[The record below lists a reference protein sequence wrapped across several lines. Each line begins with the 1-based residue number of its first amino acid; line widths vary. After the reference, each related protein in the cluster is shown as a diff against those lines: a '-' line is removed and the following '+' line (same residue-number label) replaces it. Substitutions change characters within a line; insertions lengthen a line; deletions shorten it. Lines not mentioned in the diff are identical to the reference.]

1 EEAVDFLKA
10 EQQERCGSLPSAPGK
25 AREESAV
32 PLHWVD
38 FQHEGLAA
46 VPAQEVG
53 NV

>member
-1 EEAVDFLKA
+1 M
-10 EQQERCGSLPSAPGK
+10 PSAPGK

-38 FQHEGLAA
+38 FQQEGQAA
-46 VPAQEVG
+46 VPATEVG